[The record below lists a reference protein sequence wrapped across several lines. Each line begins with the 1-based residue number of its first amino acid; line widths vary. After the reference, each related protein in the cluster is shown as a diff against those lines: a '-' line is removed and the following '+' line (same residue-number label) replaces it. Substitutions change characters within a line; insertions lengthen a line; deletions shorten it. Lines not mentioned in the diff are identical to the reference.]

1 MTDLSGLKVL
11 VSGAGPAGLT
21 MAACLAARGC
31 RPVLIERAS
40 AARTTGYGIDIHEN
54 GWDVAARLGVLD
66 AVRAAGMALGPLCY
80 HDLDGR
86 PILRRNGALLMQA
99 ARGKLVVLGRDRL
112 VGILEDHLA
121 RVHHLAPER
130 GRCIAGLEQD
140 RDGVTILFEDGD
152 SGRWDLVIAAD
163 GIRSR
168 TRDLAFGSM
177 AAGAVRPLGY
187 AVAAWHAPGL
197 TVPENGFAGFMGVG
211 RQALF
216 YATEPGRT
224 AALFCWRTDDRPP
237 RDPAVLV
244 PMLRRLFLE
253 EATAAPLIRSALD
266 GRVDW
271 SRAHVDQVAQS
282 VMPSWSTGRVVLLGD
297 AAHCGS
303 FLSGQGTSMAMAGGW
318 LLAQELAGRASIGD
332 AAAGYEARLR
342 PVVERLQRAARR
354 VGPHY
359 LPASRR
365 ALLLRRLLLPVLTS
379 GPLFAL
385 ESRGLMPRSLIT
397 DG

>member
-1 MTDLSGLKVL
+1 MTDLSRLKVL

-31 RPVLIERAS
+31 RPVLIERAP
-40 AARTTGYGIDIHEN
+40 AARTTGYGIDVHEN

-66 AVRAAGMALGPLCY
+66 AIRAAGMELGPLCY

-86 PILRRNGALLMQA
+86 LIVRRDGALLERS

-112 VGILEDHLA
+112 VAILEEHLA
-121 RVHHLAPER
+121 AAHDLAPER
-130 GRCIAGLEQD
+130 GRSIAALDQD
-140 RDGVTILFEDGD
+140 EKGVTTRFEDGQT
-152 SGRWDLVIAAD
+152 GRWDLVIAAD

-168 TRDLAFGSM
+168 TRDLAFGSK
-177 AAGAVRPLGY
+177 AVGAVLPLGY
-187 AVAAWHAPGL
+187 SVAAWHMPGL
-197 TVPENGFAGFMGVG
+197 DIPGNGFAGFMGIG

-216 YATEPGRT
+216 YATEAGRT

-237 RDPAVLV
+237 RDPALLV
-244 PMLRRLFLE
+244 PLLRHLFLE
-253 EATAAPLIRSALD
+253 NGPAAPLIRSALE
-266 GRVDW
+266 GPVDW

-282 VMPSWSTGRVVLLGD
+282 VMPGWSAGRVVLLGD

-303 FLSGQGTSMAMAGGW
+303 FLSGQGTSMAMAGAW
-318 LLAQELAGRASIGD
+318 ILARELARLNAIHD
-332 AAAGYEARLR
+332 ATAAYEAQLR
-342 PVVERLQRAARR
+342 PVVDRLQRAARR

-379 GPLFAL
+379 APVFAL

-397 DG
+397 DA

>member
-86 PILRRNGALLMQA
+86 PILRRNGALLVQA

-140 RDGVTILFEDGD
+140 RDGVTIQFEDGD
-152 SGRWDLVIAAD
+152 TAV
-163 GIRSR
+163 GI
-168 TRDLAFGSM
+168 
-177 AAGAVRPLGY
+177 
-187 AVAAWHAPGL
+187 W
-197 TVPENGFAGFMGVG
+197 
-211 RQALF
+211 
-216 YATEPGRT
+216 
-224 AALFCWRTDDRPP
+224 
-237 RDPAVLV
+237 
-244 PMLRRLFLE
+244 
-253 EATAAPLIRSALD
+253 
-266 GRVDW
+266 
-271 SRAHVDQVAQS
+271 
-282 VMPSWSTGRVVLLGD
+282 
-297 AAHCGS
+297 
-303 FLSGQGTSMAMAGGW
+303 
-318 LLAQELAGRASIGD
+318 
-332 AAAGYEARLR
+332 
-342 PVVERLQRAARR
+342 
-354 VGPHY
+354 
-359 LPASRR
+359 
-365 ALLLRRLLLPVLTS
+365 
-379 GPLFAL
+379 
-385 ESRGLMPRSLIT
+385 
-397 DG
+397 